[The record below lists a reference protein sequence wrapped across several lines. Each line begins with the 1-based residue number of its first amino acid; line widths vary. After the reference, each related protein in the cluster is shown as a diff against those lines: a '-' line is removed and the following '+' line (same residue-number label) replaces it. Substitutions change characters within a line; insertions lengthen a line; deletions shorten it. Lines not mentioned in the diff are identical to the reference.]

1 MTHRAALERA
11 VDPKSRPVYSVF
23 HGLSAG
29 IFRLNF
35 RSLDHKIWSI
45 DVITVSVR
53 SGALLLTHRAALE
66 RVGGATCRPIYSV
79 FHGLSAGIFRLNFR
93 SLNHKIWSIDVI
105 TVSVR
110 SGALLLTHRAA
121 LERAADPKSRPI
133 YSVFHGLSAGLFRLN
148 FRSLDHKI
156 WSIDVITV
164 SVRSGALLLTHRAA
178 LERAADPKSR
188 PIYSVFHGLSAGIFR
203 LNFRSLDHKI
213 WSIDVITVGSRS
225 RALLLPPRAAL
236 DRAADPTSRL
246 IYSVFHGLSA
256 GIFRLNF
263 RSLDHKIWSIDVITV
278 SVRSG
283 ALLLTHRA
291 ALERAA
297 DLKSRPIYSVFH
309 GLSAGIYSLN
319 YRSID
324 HKI

>member
-1 MTHRAALERA
+1 M
-11 VDPKSRPVYSVF
+11 SRPIYSVF

-53 SGALLLTHRAALE
+53 SGALLLTHRVALE
-66 RVGGATCRPIYSV
+66 RAADPKSRPIYSV
-79 FHGLSAGIFRLNFR
+79 VNALCTGIFRLNFR
-93 SLNHKIWSIDVI
+93 SLDHKIWSIDVI

-110 SGALLLTHRAA
+110 SGALLLTHRVA

-133 YSVFHGLSAGLFRLN
+133 YSVFHGLSAGIFRLN

-203 LNFRSLDHKI
+203 LNFRSLDHEI
-213 WSIDVITVGSRS
+213 WSID
-225 RALLLPPRAAL
+225 L
-236 DRAADPTSRL
+236 
-246 IYSVFHGLSA
+246 
-256 GIFRLNF
+256 
-263 RSLDHKIWSIDVITV
+263 ITV

-297 DLKSRPIYSVFH
+297 DPKSRPIYSDFH
-309 GLSAGIYSLN
+309 GLSAGIYSFTVPS
-319 YRSID
+319 RVRKS
-324 HKI
+324 